1 MSPIAVTL
9 TRPVPAEH
17 LEAAVDEELSEFD
30 RTFQA
35 VGNSPLSAFERAIL
49 KTYLGIKLREVTELK
64 NTTEPAPEGG

>member
-1 MSPIAVTL
+1 M
-9 TRPVPAEH
+9 
-17 LEAAVDEELSEFD
+17 DEELSEFD

-64 NTTEPAPEGG
+64 NTTEPAPKGG